1 MLFRTSN
8 NSASHLLLCQRKHC
22 PCSDST
28 IYDCCDSI
36 QSSFPSF
43 AGFEPFSVRQLLQ
56 FDLLDK
62 LERIQTLSAAA
73 SKEHSLEKALIKMK
87 ADWEGLAFRVVEYK
101 DTGTYV
107 VGGTDEVQV
116 CIIEWSGKVAC
127 PSRYHIVRPLGI
139 CAVQSGMACFS

>member
-1 MLFRTSN
+1 
-8 NSASHLLLCQRKHC
+8 
-22 PCSDST
+22 
-28 IYDCCDSI
+28 
-36 QSSFPSF
+36 
-43 AGFEPFSVRQLLQ
+43 VRQLLQ

-116 CIIEWSGKVAC
+116 SILCLLAGFSGSA
-127 PSRYHIVRPLGI
+127 
-139 CAVQSGMACFS
+139 